1 MTSVAYIPRYKNYTE
16 SYYGGVNYKSYQKYD
31 YNRNVRETFPVR
43 SGNNERQQNAFN
55 TRNTQTYQTNYQP
68 HQSYQT
74 PHQPEPKAPPQTEQF
89 RSRGLGLSS
98 PASRGGVRGRAGSR
112 EITATKEFEDRA
124 TAILAEM
131 RRQRRSMKLETAC
144 SVSSAVR
151 SSGRKGGWRETINAV
166 PSGQAEDQQDNGQAG
181 HHRQSYLAQ
190 KRSSVSEFVGKV
202 IRKLSLTKSEDQSE
216 GEKPRL
222 ITNPLDFILMK
233 EEYLKKNPPA
243 PLEPKKPSEQPS
255 GDQTMANMMDSLKKM
270 VKKINPKRE
279 FPADKVESVKG
290 EEPRVVG
297 GKWQSERDQFEERM
311 MKYRGANITPF
322 NAHSTRWNSGNDQQ
336 QFRQRIQS
344 KVLSSVHQATSKKIG
359 DFFQSCDAISESELK
374 SHNISPSQL
383 TKEFLLPV
391 QTITLVLESFQYTKS
406 EFNFNDLI
414 AHFNK
419 QDKGKRKPCHAKVYI
434 HGLNDPKSERF
445 CYAVL
450 TRSDAMWET
459 VRPINVAVKKKT
471 ELFAPQLRGRASVTV
486 VGLSVA
492 SITSPGTSG
501 TTAPYSQ
508 ERWEHLRGCALFS
521 CVGRSSLVEHRAKVR
536 RVLVVSLPAMV
547 ILRHEEDNRINQ
559 QNFSLCDRVPQS
571 QLVQVNPHQSFFI
584 SNYIFF
590 ILESFIFPNVNNQP
604 DQFPPPR
611 QLPPPGG
618 GHHSHQV
625 SQDKEGSQQV

>member
-1 MTSVAYIPRYKNYTE
+1 MTSVAYSIPRYTNYSE
-16 SYYGGVNYKSYQKYD
+16 PRYGVNYQSYQKYD

-43 SGNNERQQNAFN
+43 PGNNNERAENAFN
-55 TRNTQTYQTNYQP
+55 TRLS
-68 HQSYQT
+68 QSYQ
-74 PHQPEPKAPPQTEQF
+74 PKSQTGLPPA
-89 RSRGLGLSS
+89 S
-98 PASRGGVRGRAGSR
+98 PASRVGVRGRQGSR
-112 EITATKEFEDRA
+112 EITHLTHTKEFEDRA

-144 SVSSAVR
+144 SASSSVR
-151 SSGRKGGWRETINAV
+151 SSGRKGGWRETINAA
-166 PSGQAEDQQDNGQAG
+166 GQTGQGEDQEAGQAG
-181 HHRQSYLAQ
+181 QHRQSYLAQ

-202 IRKLSLTKSEDQSE
+202 IRKLSLTKGEEQSE
-216 GEKPRL
+216 AEKPRV

-243 PLEPKKPSEQPS
+243 PVEPKKPSEQPS
-255 GDQTMANMMDSLKKM
+255 GEQTMANMMDSLKKM

-279 FPADKVESVKG
+279 FPADKPEGLKG

-297 GKWQSERDQFEERM
+297 GKWRSERDQFEERM

-344 KVLSSVHQATSKKIG
+344 RVLSSLHQATSKKIG
-359 DFFQSCDAISESELK
+359 DFFQCCDNFSECEVKFYS
-374 SHNISPSQL
+374 ISPTQL

-391 QTITLVLESFQYTKS
+391 QTETLVLESFQFKKS
-406 EFNFNDLI
+406 ELNFNDLI

-419 QDKGKRKPCHAKVYI
+419 TDKGKRKPCHARLYM

-471 ELFAPQLRGRASVTV
+471 ELFAPKLRGRASVTV
-486 VGLSVA
+486 FCLSVV
-492 SITSPGTSG
+492 SITCPGTSG
-501 TTAPYSQ
+501 STAPCSQ
-508 ERWEHLRGCALFS
+508 HRWEHLRGCALFS
-521 CVGRSSLVEHRAKVR
+521 TVGRSSLVEHRAVVR
-536 RVLVVSLPAMV
+536 RALVVSLPAMV
-547 ILRHEEDNRINQ
+547 ILRHEEDNKISQ

-571 QLVQVNPHQSFFI
+571 QLVQVRGSRWQNCLIF
-584 SNYIFF
+584 IFF
-590 ILESFIFPNVNNQP
+590 NFRKFY
-604 DQFPPPR
+604 R
-611 QLPPPGG
+611 QEWGQSAG
-618 GHHSHQV
+618 SV
-625 SQDKEGSQQV
+625 STTLSTLSTWRW

>member
-1 MTSVAYIPRYKNYTE
+1 MTSVGYIPRYNNYSE
-16 SYYGGVNYKSYQKYD
+16 SCYGGVNYKSYQKSD
-31 YNRNVRETFPVR
+31 YNRNLRETFPVR
-43 SGNNERQQNAFN
+43 SSQNNERTQNAFN
-55 TRNTQTYQTNYQP
+55 SRNTPSTYQP
-68 HQSYQT
+68 LSQS
-74 PHQPEPKAPPQTEQF
+74 QF
-89 RSRGLGLSS
+89 RSRGLPPSS
-98 PASRGGVRGRAGSR
+98 PACRPGVRGRHGSR

-124 TAILAEM
+124 TTILAEM

-144 SVSSAVR
+144 SVSSSVR

-166 PSGQAEDQQDNGQAG
+166 NTGQTEDQESGQAGQQ
-181 HHRQSYLAQ
+181 RQSYLAQ

-216 GEKPRL
+216 GDKPRL

-243 PLEPKKPSEQPS
+243 PVEPKKPSELPS
-255 GDQTMANMMDSLKKM
+255 GEQTMANMMDSLKKM

-279 FPADKVESVKG
+279 FPADKAESLKA

-297 GKWQSERDQFEERM
+297 VAWQSERNQFEERM
-311 MKYRGANITPF
+311 LKYRGAAITPF

-359 DFFQSCDAISESELK
+359 DFFQCCDSISECEVK

-391 QTITLVLESFQYTKS
+391 QTFTLVLESFQYTKS
-406 EFNFNDLI
+406 ELNFNDLI

-445 CYAVL
+445 CYSVI
-450 TRSDAMWET
+450 TRSNAMWET

-471 ELFAPQLRGRASVTV
+471 ELFAPKLRGRASVTV
-486 VGLSVA
+486 EGLSVV

-501 TTAPYSQ
+501 TTAVCSQ
-508 ERWEHLRGCALFS
+508 HRWEHLRGCALFS
-521 CVGRSSLVEHRAKVR
+521 TVGRSSLVEHRALVR

-571 QLVQVNPHQSFFI
+571 QLVQV
-584 SNYIFF
+584 
-590 ILESFIFPNVNNQP
+590 
-604 DQFPPPR
+604 R
-611 QLPPPGG
+611 QLLL
-618 GHHSHQV
+618 
-625 SQDKEGSQQV
+625 KLFYFKLFF

>member
-1 MTSVAYIPRYKNYTE
+1 MTSVGYIPRYSNYTE
-16 SYYGGVNYKSYQKYD
+16 SFYSGVKSYQSYQKYD

-43 SGNNERQQNAFN
+43 SSHNNERERNAFN
-55 TRNTQTYQTNYQP
+55 SRNTQTYQ
-68 HQSYQT
+68 
-74 PHQPEPKAPPQTEQF
+74 PQ
-89 RSRGLGLSS
+89 SRGLPPSS
-98 PASRGGVRGRAGSR
+98 PASRAGVRGRHGSR

-144 SVSSAVR
+144 SVSSSVR
-151 SSGRKGGWRETINAV
+151 SSGRKGGWRETINA
-166 PSGQAEDQQDNGQAG
+166 ANTGQAG
-181 HHRQSYLAQ
+181 LTVDQESGQPAHHRQSYLAQ

-216 GEKPRL
+216 GDKPRV

-243 PLEPKKPSEQPS
+243 PVEPKKPSEQPS
-255 GDQTMANMMDSLKKM
+255 GEQTMANMMDSLKKM

-279 FPADKVESVKG
+279 FPADKAESLKV

-297 GKWQSERDQFEERM
+297 VSWKSERDQFEERM
-311 MKYRGANITPF
+311 LKYRGANITPF

-359 DFFQSCDAISESELK
+359 DFFQSCDSISECEVK
-374 SHNISPSQL
+374 SHNISPTRL

-391 QTITLVLESFQYTKS
+391 QTVTLVLESFQFKKS
-406 EFNFNDLI
+406 ELNFNDLI

-445 CYAVL
+445 CYSVI
-450 TRSDAMWET
+450 TRSNAMWET

-471 ELFAPQLRGRASVTV
+471 ELFAPKLRGRASVTV
-486 VGLSVA
+486 EGLSVV

-501 TTAPYSQ
+501 TTAPCSQ
-508 ERWEHLRGCALFS
+508 HRWEHLRGCALFS
-521 CVGRSSLVEHRAKVR
+521 TVGRSSLVEHRALVR

-559 QNFSLCDRVPQS
+559 QTFSLCDRVPQS
-571 QLVQVNPHQSFFI
+571 QLVQV
-584 SNYIFF
+584 
-590 ILESFIFPNVNNQP
+590 
-604 DQFPPPR
+604 R
-611 QLPPPGG
+611 QL
-618 GHHSHQV
+618 
-625 SQDKEGSQQV
+625 SQIGFYFKF